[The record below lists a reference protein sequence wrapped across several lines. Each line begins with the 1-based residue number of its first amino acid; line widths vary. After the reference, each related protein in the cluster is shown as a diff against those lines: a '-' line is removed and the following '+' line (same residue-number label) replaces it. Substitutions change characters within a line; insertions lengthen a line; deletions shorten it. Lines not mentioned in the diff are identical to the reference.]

1 MSLSMVTVLM
11 RPVCHAKMTKWRMA
25 PARLSH
31 QQTNQLMTVALISFA
46 RSSGAAARHAGR
58 RGGRLEREEARHE
71 RALHHADVDRLA
83 DVHDEAEDLRED
95 VSGGGDVE
103 AADAGAAP
111 PAGC

>member
-46 RSSGAAARHAGR
+46 RSSGAAGQ
-58 RGGRLEREEARHE
+58 
-71 RALHHADVDRLA
+71 ALDGLA
-83 DVHDEAEDLRED
+83 PRTNH
-95 VSGGGDVE
+95 STC
-103 AADAGAAP
+103 GAFV
-111 PAGC
+111 

>member
-46 RSSGAAARHAGR
+46 RS
-58 RGGRLEREEARHE
+58 
-71 RALHHADVDRLA
+71 
-83 DVHDEAEDLRED
+83 
-95 VSGGGDVE
+95 
-103 AADAGAAP
+103 
-111 PAGC
+111 